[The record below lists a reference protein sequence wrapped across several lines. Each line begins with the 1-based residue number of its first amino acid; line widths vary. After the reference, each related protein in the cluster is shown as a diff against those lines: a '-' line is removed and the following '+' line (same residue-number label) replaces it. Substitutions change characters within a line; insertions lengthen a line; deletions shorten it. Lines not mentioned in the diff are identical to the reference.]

1 MRKHMGLFR
10 GKRTD
15 NGEWVTGYYCRAFR
29 WTGDNYPQPAIQEAD
44 CFMFRL
50 IDPNTVGECTG
61 LRDRD
66 GRLIFEGDILRYVM
80 DDGTLSEWCC
90 EVAFGTYNCTCCDGV
105 YGWYLNGDCGDIRDF
120 EKEEDAGPYVIVG
133 NIHDNPE
140 LMEKP
145 KLEPVPK
152 LDLES
157 LPPVDWLTDLKERF
171 AAAGLKA
178 TLVPSKEAETGG
190 DGE

>member
-1 MRKHMGLFR
+1 MREHMGLFR
-10 GKRTD
+10 GRTTGNETWITGNLLMYGGYCQIWEQTE
-15 NGEWVTGYYCRAFR
+15 NGKWNFTV
-29 WTGDNYPQPAIQEAD
+29 
-44 CFMFRL
+44 
-50 IDPNTVGECTG
+50 DPDTVGECTG

-66 GRLIFEGDILRYVM
+66 GRLIYEGDILRYVM
-80 DDGTLSEWCC
+80 DGGSLSEWCC

-105 YGWYLNGDCGDIRDF
+105 YGWYLNGDYGDIREF
-120 EKEEDAGPYVIVG
+120 EKEEDAGPFVIVG

-178 TLVPSKEAETGG
+178 TLVTRKPEGG
-190 DGE
+190 QHGQTDNQ